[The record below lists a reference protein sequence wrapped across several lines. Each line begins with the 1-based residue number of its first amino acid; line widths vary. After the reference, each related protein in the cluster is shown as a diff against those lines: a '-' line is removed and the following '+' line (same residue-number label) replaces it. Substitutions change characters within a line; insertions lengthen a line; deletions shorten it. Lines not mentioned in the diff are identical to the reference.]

1 MCDTCG
7 GHGPG
12 HGHNH
17 PEARTMKL
25 AVTGKGGVG
34 KTTICALLAKALCD
48 TGRKVI
54 AIDADPNSN
63 LLACLGHRDAAAV
76 RPLVELKDLIEERT
90 GAKPGTIGGMFKLNP
105 RVDDIPDKYAVDIH
119 GLKVLLAGAVKHGG
133 SGCYCPE
140 NAFVRALVTHLLLE
154 PDTAL
159 ILDMEAGI
167 EHLSRGTVEA
177 VDHLLIVAEPS
188 RQSVDTA
195 FRIRDLAEDIGLH
208 HISVIGN
215 KARTD
220 GDRTFLLEALT
231 GIPIVGFLPYDE
243 RLREAEL
250 AGKPPF
256 GASES
261 VDKLIEKIVRAIE
274 RTTHSHDHSQG
285 HDHSDSHEHDHSHS
299 HGHSGDS
306 KSADGLITRI
316 VRAIKGTTHSHDH
329 PHSHPHKHSHSHP
342 HTH

>member
-1 MCDTCG
+1 
-7 GHGPG
+7 
-12 HGHNH
+12 
-17 PEARTMKL
+17 MKL

-34 KTTICALLAKALCD
+34 KTTISALLAKALRD

-90 GAKPGTIGGMFKLNP
+90 GAKPGIIGGMFKLNP

-140 NAFVRALVTHLLLE
+140 NAFVRALVSHLLLD

-159 ILDMEAGI
+159 LLDMEAGI

-177 VDHLLIVAEPS
+177 VDHLLMVVEPS

-195 FRIRDLAEDIGLH
+195 FRIRDLAEDLGLH
-208 HISVIGN
+208 HLSVIGN
-215 KARTD
+215 KTRTD
-220 GDRTFLLEALT
+220 ADRTFLLDALT
-231 GIPIVGFLPYDE
+231 GIPILGFLPYDE

-256 GASES
+256 GASEP
-261 VDKLIEKIVRAIE
+261 VDNLIARIVRAVE
-274 RTTHSHDHSQG
+274 GTTHSHSHDHSDE
-285 HDHSDSHEHDHSHS
+285 HTHEHSHEHP
-299 HGHSGDS
+299 
-306 KSADGLITRI
+306 
-316 VRAIKGTTHSHDH
+316 HDH
-329 PHSHPHKHSHSHP
+329 PHDHPHKHPHTHP

>member
-1 MCDTCG
+1 
-7 GHGPG
+7 
-12 HGHNH
+12 
-17 PEARTMKL
+17 MKL

-34 KTTICALLAKALCD
+34 KTTITALLAKALRD
-48 TGRKVI
+48 TGREVV

-63 LLACLGHRDAAAV
+63 LLSCLGHLNAASV
-76 RPLVELKDLIEERT
+76 RPLVELSDLIEERT
-90 GAKPGTIGGMFKLNP
+90 GAKPGTIGGMFKINP
-105 RVDDIPDKYAVDIH
+105 RVDDIPDKYAVNLH
-119 GLKVLLAGAVKHGG
+119 GVKVLVAGSVKHGG

-159 ILDMEAGI
+159 LLDMEAGI

-220 GDRTFLLEALT
+220 GDRTFLLEALA

-243 RLREAEL
+243 RLREAEV

-261 VDKLIEKIVRAIE
+261 VDGLVAKIVRAIE
-274 RTTHSHDHSQG
+274 RTTHSH
-285 HDHSDSHEHDHSHS
+285 SHEHSHS
-299 HGHSGDS
+299 HS
-306 KSADGLITRI
+306 
-316 VRAIKGTTHSHDH
+316 
-329 PHSHPHKHSHSHP
+329 